1 MVRAVSRDD
10 DDMAGCRPWWCA
22 RWHSRSSAV
31 CWGWLAWAVRRMR
44 NLTWVTPRASRAEQK
59 ALTLGFP
66 VAAAEICALIQARFA
81 LLTSAAGVG
90 IVRRFIVL

>member
-1 MVRAVSRDD
+1 MPS
-10 DDMAGCRPWWCA
+10 
-22 RWHSRSSAV
+22 
-31 CWGWLAWAVRRMR
+31 
-44 NLTWVTPRASRAEQK
+44 K